1 MPCRHEAREVRLAID
16 RERFEGWR
24 RLAAATQLARS
35 VAEVSVGAAIRL
47 ASVQRALVD
56 AATTAHLLVLG
67 EGVSELGGDGI
78 DRALSLVD
86 ASVACP
92 VVVVSEAET
101 DETTGGV
108 LALADGSGLGRRVV
122 AMAADVAEGTADRLL
137 VLPVGRD
144 AEPEDARRIS
154 ATLAAMES
162 DLLGT
167 PPAERPAPLAEVVAE
182 ERARRAG
189 VAGWTVA
196 SAQDASWYL
205 DAGVGRPRAVV
216 VDARFAREC
225 LARMGAAATVVVLVP
240 VGHRADGSLEQILRQ
255 LETVEQGPSA
265 LDVGTSAGR

>member
-182 ERARRAG
+182 DWARRPG
-189 VAGWTVA
+189 LAGWTVA

-205 DAGVGRPRAVV
+205 DAGVGRPSAV

-225 LARMGAAATVVVLVP
+225 LARVGAAATVVVVVP

-255 LETVEQGPSA
+255 LEIVEQGPST
-265 LDVGTSAGR
+265 LDVRTSAGR